1 MAFALTVILG
11 IILIAAMSFGALM
24 LSVATLGIGAILCA
38 VICIALAIL
47 CIRLRKRLPV
57 KAVLLA
63 ESISVAIG
71 IAGFALTQYL
81 EATGF
86 WDGEWFGGLFE
97 MLWALAQ
104 IAVAL
109 VLLVSTSI
117 SLAVVN
123 KRKNK
128 SAALD
133 NTDQT

>member
-11 IILIAAMSFGALM
+11 IILIAAMGFGALM
-24 LSVATLGIGAILCA
+24 LSVVTLGIGAIICA
-38 VICIALAIL
+38 VVCIGLGIL

-63 ESISVAIG
+63 EGISLALGIG
-71 IAGFALTQYL
+71 GFIITQIL
-81 EATGF
+81 ESNGY

-109 VLLVSTSI
+109 VLLISTAV

-123 KRKNK
+123 RRKNK

-133 NTDQT
+133 NPDQT